1 MDQEVKTG
9 ISVVMAAVMLVI
21 ILATLG
27 MWGCPRYNVW
37 KEGLGGQAELAR
49 AEQNRMIKIEEAKAT
64 KESATMLAL
73 AEVERA
79 KGVAEA
85 NTIISESLKGEIG
98 EAYLRY
104 LWIEGLKDSSG
115 ERIYIPTEAGMPILE
130 ARPGA
135 KLTVGGE

>member
-27 MWGCPRYNVW
+27 MWGCPRY
-37 KEGLGGQAELAR
+37 
-49 AEQNRMIKIEEAKAT
+49 NRMIKIEEAKAT

-85 NTIISESLKGEIG
+85 NTIIGESLKGEIG